1 MARKKGEK
9 FYMYST
15 SIEPEKSSFEM
26 QDILRRLGASHIVT
40 EYDRKTSEA
49 VGMFFIVEIEGRK
62 VSFSI
67 PIRWENIQQA
77 MIKSSVAKTY
87 SKSVEQCKR
96 TAWRIALR
104 WVQAQAALIQ
114 SGGAETA
121 EAFMPYARVDQSGT
135 TFYQKLR
142 DQQFKML
149 PAPEEPGP

>member
-1 MARKKGEK
+1 
-9 FYMYST
+9 MYST

-26 QDILRRLGASHIVT
+26 QDILRRLGATHIIT
-40 EYDRKTSEA
+40 EYDNDTSEA
-49 VGMFFIVEIEGRK
+49 TGMFFVVEIDGRK

-67 PIRWENIQQA
+67 PIKWENIQQA
-77 MIKSSVAKTY
+77 MIKTGVQKQY

-114 SGGAETA
+114 AGGAETV
-121 EAFMPYARVDQSGT
+121 EAFMPYARVDHKGT

-142 DQQFKML
+142 DQNFKML
-149 PAPEEPGP
+149 PAPEEPGS

>member
-1 MARKKGEK
+1 
-9 FYMYST
+9 MYST

-26 QDILRRLGASHIVT
+26 QDILRRIGASHIIT
-40 EYDRKTSEA
+40 EFDNETNEA
-49 VGMFFIVEIEGRK
+49 TGMFFVVEIEGKK

-77 MIKSSVAKTY
+77 MIKSKVQPKY

-114 SGGAETA
+114 SGGADTV
-121 EAFMPYARVDQSGT
+121 EAFMPYARVDRTGT

-142 DQQFKML
+142 EQKFKML
-149 PAPEEPGP
+149 PAPEEPGL